1 MYYKADWSEARERI
15 EAWWRGDVVDR
26 VAISVY
32 APRAEP
38 IPGHPYPSP
47 VSPEQ
52 AWTDVSYRLEAVEA
66 YCCHTYF
73 GGEEYPRLNPSMGPG
88 TLALFLGARPTW
100 MMDTVWFDT
109 VLDDLSEA
117 TALSYDLDNQWWR
130 LCQRLVSEGMRRG
143 RDRYLVVLPDL
154 IENLDTLASLHGI
167 EELLIALVEH
177 QEAVRRAQQRIVS
190 LYSEYYDC
198 LFELANGPVL
208 GSGFHLHAPWAPGR
222 MAKVQCDIGVM
233 ISPRQF
239 EELAFPYYVQ
249 QCERLDYVIWHLDG
263 RANLRHLDCILE
275 LPNIHAIQWVPGA
288 GDLPEASREWF
299 PLYRRIRSAGKS
311 LELSVEIGE
320 VEPMVRE
327 LGPEG
332 LLLRTAAETE
342 QEAKQLLREARSWT
356 KS

>member
-1 MYYKADWSEARERI
+1 MYYKADWSEARQRI
-15 EAWWRGDVVDR
+15 EAWWRGEVVDR

-66 YCCHTYF
+66 YCSQTYF
-73 GGEEYPRLNPSMGPG
+73 GGEAYPRLNPSMGPG
-88 TLALFLGARPTW
+88 TLALFLGATPTW
-100 MMDTVWFDT
+100 MDDTVWFGP
-109 VLDDLSEA
+109 VLLE
-117 TALSYDLDNQWWR
+117 
-130 LCQRLVSEGMRRG
+130 VSETTAPKYDPDSQCWKVCRQLVAAGMECG
-143 RDRYLVVLPDL
+143 KGRYLVVLPDL
-154 IENLDTLASLHGI
+154 IENLDTLASLRGTDA
-167 EELLIALVEH
+167 LLVDTMDRP
-177 QEAVRRAQQRIVS
+177 EAVHHVQRQLVS
-190 LYSEYYDC
+190 AYFEYYDR
-198 LFELANGPVL
+198 LFDATDGQTL

-356 KS
+356 ES